1 MTDKAKLHTGDRL
14 PALSPL
20 QSEHMTSRG
29 SRGVQHFR
37 VYRLPHRL
45 RINRRRQVGD
55 GESPTCFES
64 GRRILRPVFA
74 QIGDK
79 LVVSDVLRP
88 ILAHV
93 RSKYSNTQHP
103 DPQLRTTSRQTQAKG
118 SAPLTTTNLET
129 PQNHVSCSMWS
140 TCPRSFSPQTRFFG
154 PGILIIQTKKGK
166 FAKKNTT
173 NSGIKKL
180 AHSRGQFCFKMFPSS
195 QRAVAGPQIWRLP
208 A

>member
-1 MTDKAKLHTGDRL
+1 MAE
-14 PALSPL
+14 S
-20 QSEHMTSRG
+20 
-29 SRGVQHFR
+29 
-37 VYRLPHRL
+37 RL

-166 FAKKNTT
+166 FAKNTT
-173 NSGIKKL
+173 NSWYKEARGEL
-180 AHSRGQFCFKMFPSS
+180 AHSRGQFSFKMFPSS
-195 QRAVAGPQIWRLP
+195 QQAVAGPQIWRLP